1 MALPRAGSHVDY
13 EWDSTPKGPG
23 SPLCPDMMSPDT
35 MKRCILCGT
44 ETEGIEDKVLSKK
57 ILSEQQYHPL
67 GLQKEDQ
74 EEILLSQNS

>member
-1 MALPRAGSHVDY
+1 MLTRSGIPPLKDQEG
-13 EWDSTPKGPG
+13 
-23 SPLCPDMMSPDT
+23 LCPDMMSPDT

-44 ETEGIEDKVLSKK
+44 EIEGIEDKVLSKK

-67 GLQKEDQ
+67 GLQKKDQ

>member
-1 MALPRAGSHVDY
+1 MALPRAGSHVDK

-23 SPLCPDMMSPDT
+23 SSLCPAMMRPGT

-44 ETEGIEDKVLSKK
+44 EIEGIKDKMLSKK

-67 GLQKEDQ
+67 GLQKKDQ
-74 EEILLSQNS
+74 EEILLRKSE